1 MVDSFVEQGHEL
13 ASSGTVIMTV
23 MSFPSWILGSW
34 AKRSLEHTV
43 TDKNNLSLQSISS
56 TRIQIINTHTQ

>member
-1 MVDSFVEQGHEL
+1 MSWPLQEQL
-13 ASSGTVIMTV
+13 LV

-56 TRIQIINTHTQ
+56 TCIQIINIHTQ